1 MPFRVMRG
9 REVGGRW
16 EEGRWEEGRWEGR
29 ANLSSNVPRLHT
41 VGTHTQTND
50 YNHTLITGQFRGNIK
65 PMACSGVWKENPH
78 TNGGE
83 HENFMDT
90 DYCVERCG

>member
-9 REVGGRW
+9 REGGREVGGR
-16 EEGRWEEGRWEGR
+16 EAGREGGGSVGR

-65 PMACSGVWKENPH
+65 PMACSGVWKKKPSH
-78 TNGGE
+78 KRGRT
-83 HENFMDT
+83 
-90 DYCVERCG
+90 